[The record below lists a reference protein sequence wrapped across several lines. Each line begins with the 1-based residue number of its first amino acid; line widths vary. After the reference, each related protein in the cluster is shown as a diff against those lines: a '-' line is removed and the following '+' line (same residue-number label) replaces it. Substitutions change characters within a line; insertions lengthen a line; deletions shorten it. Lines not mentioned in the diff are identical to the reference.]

1 MLELSSVYLFA
12 EGFLP
17 FGDILFQ
24 HSHLL
29 HQSLE
34 LYIGLDLK
42 TIIGHQLYLL
52 LDEGEYADL
61 LIGVQTPILVLIED
75 SHELPQ

>member
-17 FGDILFQ
+17 FGDVLLQ

-52 LDEGEYADL
+52 LDEGEYGHVAVVTDILIL
-61 LIGVQTPILVLIED
+61 L
-75 SHELPQ
+75 